1 MQYKLDDGRDIRGL
15 RRGLRAGLVYQVGY
29 DLIVNNIYS
38 PSRCYTVL
46 QLI

>member
-1 MQYKLDDGRDIRGL
+1 MTEDMFVACVEDCALDIL
-15 RRGLRAGLVYQVGY
+15 LVYQAGY
-29 DLIVNNIYS
+29 NLIVNNIYS

>member
-1 MQYKLDDGRDIRGL
+1 MTEEIFVACVEDCALDFH
-15 RRGLRAGLVYQVGY
+15 LVYQVGY